1 MRIVLTT
8 VDDTDRATALA
19 RSLVE
24 EQLAACVN
32 IVPGIRS
39 IYLWHNEIEDEAE
52 LLLVIKT
59 TAGLIDALR
68 SRLADLHPYDVPE
81 IVVIEPESVSIP
93 YLNWVMESLETGKG
107 KR

>member
-59 TAGLIDALR
+59 TAGLVDALR
-68 SRLADLHPYDVPE
+68 SRLADLHPYEVPE